1 MRDDEKLSLLYEL
14 YEQQLYWV
22 AYSVLHQEQ
31 QAEDAV
37 QDTFEK
43 LVKKIYGIQDP
54 ASAEVKYLLLRMV
67 KNTAIDKYRK
77 NNREKQVISR
87 ISNQKSFFTS
97 NISSIVENHECRKM
111 LLPNDV
117 NGQGN
122 KSVP

>member
-43 LVKKIYGIQDP
+43 LVKKINGIQEP
-54 ASAEVKYLLLRMV
+54 ASSEVKYLLLRMV
-67 KNTAIDKYRK
+67 KNTAIDKY
-77 NNREKQVISR
+77 
-87 ISNQKSFFTS
+87 
-97 NISSIVENHECRKM
+97 
-111 LLPNDV
+111 
-117 NGQGN
+117 
-122 KSVP
+122 